1 MKKTITTLL
10 SIVCAFNVLAQSG
23 DEWNNVNVT
32 SVNREKAHTLSIPCG
47 AVSEVRSGCL
57 ENSPWFIS
65 LNGTW
70 KFKWVSRPGAAPQ
83 GFENEGYDDRQWDD
97 IAVPSS
103 WQVYGLRHGKN
114 WDRPLYNNIGYP
126 FTYDEQFRI
135 NVKPNEDFTYNSTMP
150 CPVGS
155 YRRTF
160 VLPESWQGREVY
172 VRSNGTGHGYYLWIN
187 GHIVGYSEDSY
198 LPSEFKITPYL
209 HAGENTIAVQVYR
222 FTGGSLV
229 EDQDYWRLT
238 GIQRDI
244 FLWSAPKTQIRD
256 YFFTT
261 DLDDNY
267 VNAKAN
273 LEVTVA
279 GEKFK
284 GKLTAQLLDGDKVV
298 VTATSPVNATGT
310 YNFNWEVNQPRLWNA
325 EEPNLYDLAITLTDQ
340 KGRVVDVRGSK
351 VGFREVG
358 VRSDGA
364 LMINGKRII
373 FHGVDRHDFSTVNGR
388 MLTREEMEQDFYA
401 MKRLNINAVR
411 TSHYPN
417 NPYFYDLCDKY
428 GMYVLA
434 EANVECHG
442 NWDLSKNP
450 MFRQMFVERNE
461 NHVRWMRNHVSICL
475 WSMGNECGGG
485 ENFKYAREAIRSADT
500 TRLIHYE
507 GNNEYGDV
515 SSTMYADLGRIE
527 RIGRERM
534 NRTNPKP
541 HIQCENTHS
550 MGNSMGNQREYYR
563 LYEKY
568 PALAGEFVWDFKDQ
582 GLTTT
587 YGSDGTEYWAYG
599 GDFGD
604 RPNDNNFCCNGLVLP
619 DLTFT
624 AKSMN
629 TKKIYQ
635 PLDFVENPDVPG
647 KYIIKSKL
655 NFASSNHLKIN
666 YRVHCDGETLYGGD
680 ITTTI
685 AAGDSA
691 EVEIPMP
698 QYEVPGEYFL
708 NFSVTTVE
716 STPWAQAG
724 YEVAS
729 EQFVLN
735 AVTNRVITEN
745 NDSLLA
751 VTDNGNLVTVSGD
764 DFNVVFCKEDGTLLS
779 YTVGGKKVIDRG
791 IKLNLMRLPTDNDGS
806 KTQMWDKMGINKL
819 NASQGNVTYKYSNKK
834 RSVIIDTKAIYNTP
848 DTIAAQVDMHYIV
861 HADGTV
867 AVTSTILPSKEGV
880 IIPRMGYRLEMPQ
893 GMEQMTW
900 LGRGP
905 WDSYVD
911 RKESAFV
918 DVYTSTVS
926 KQETPFVKPQECGNK
941 EDVRWIAITANDG
954 VGAMFIAPH
963 LMAASAHHW
972 RVEDNYS
979 NRRNRRAHPHQ
990 VVKCDETIVTL
1001 DAAMRGLGNNSC
1013 GPDVLDR
1020 YELRTKS
1027 TEFHF
1032 IIKPLR
1038 ATMTQQ
1044 EMAKSAHKW

>member
-70 KFKWVSRPGAAPQ
+70 KFKWVPRPGAAPQ

-187 GHIVGYSEDSY
+187 GHMVGYSEDSY

-298 VTATSPVNATGT
+298 ATATRPVNATGT
-310 YNFNWEVNQPRLWNA
+310 YDFNWEVIQPRLWNA

-450 MFRQMFVERNE
+450 VFRQMFVERNE

-647 KYIIKSKL
+647 KYVIKSKL

-708 NFSVTTVE
+708 DFSVTNAE

-735 AVTNRVITEN
+735 AVTNRVITDN
-745 NDSLLA
+745 NDSQPS

-764 DFNVVFCKEDGTLLS
+764 DFDVVFSKEDGTLLS

-819 NASQGNVTYKYSNKK
+819 SVSQGSVTYKYGNKK
-834 RSVIIDTKAIYNTP
+834 RSVIIDTKAVYNTR
-848 DTIAAQVDMHYIV
+848 DTVAAQVDMRYTIY
-861 HADGTV
+861 ADGTV

-954 VGAMFIAPH
+954 VGAMFISPRH
-963 LMAASAHHW
+963 MAASAHHW

-1013 GPDVLDR
+1013 GPDVLDQ

-1027 TEFHF
+1027 TEFNF